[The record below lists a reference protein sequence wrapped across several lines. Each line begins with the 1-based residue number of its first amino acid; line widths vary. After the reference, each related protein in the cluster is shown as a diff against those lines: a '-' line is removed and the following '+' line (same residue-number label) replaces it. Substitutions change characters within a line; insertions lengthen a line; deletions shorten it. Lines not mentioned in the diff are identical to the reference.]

1 MSRLGPSVDGSLST
15 LLVVAAGVVVLSFAA
30 LSGPAVVSGGVP
42 GVSSASGESGAAL
55 TTGGSAATGGHTSAV
70 AAGAVTHGT
79 SSGTGAVAQAGRPG
93 AGPAAAAAAGV
104 ACATG
109 RNGGSTD
116 RGVTGSEIKLG
127 ATIVS
132 SGIGASFLGP
142 VRLGMTAVKNDVNR
156 SGGICGRQISLKLVD
171 DGWDAQRGY
180 TYIRNLIEG
189 DKVFALAVNPSS
201 EGLRIASN
209 EGYFS
214 TTRTP
219 VIGTDGMLNSQYVD
233 PWLWPVAA
241 STVSTMHII
250 AQDAYTRNRARNF
263 SIIYDSQYHFGV
275 EGAFAFNAAVK
286 RLTGKD
292 IPGYSKGSNS
302 SCNGRF
308 CAISAGKA
316 SYASENKQFNYACFT
331 ATDACDFVALLL
343 EPTEALSFIQQGFSA
358 TFPAGMG
365 LAQTLFSRSF
375 ATGCGSTCD
384 GATVWT
390 GYNPPIDALA
400 SSKAVA
406 SYVDA
411 VQSVDPNADVFNQF
425 LEGGYSG
432 MLLTVEAL
440 KRVGPQLTRDRVAAV
455 LDAMD
460 YDNGL
465 STPLR
470 WRPGQHYANVAMQPF
485 QIKYKGS
492 FNGFNAVGTGWVKD
506 PWVGQDTPKEGR

>member
-30 LSGPAVVSGGVP
+30 LTGPGADAGAIP
-42 GVSSASGESGAAL
+42 GVAVAGDSGASQVEAGSAGTGTQITAGSASGKKGNA
-55 TTGGSAATGGHTSAV
+55 SAV
-70 AAGAVTHGT
+70 TGTTTAAGPV
-79 SSGTGAVAQAGRPG
+79 
-93 AGPAAAAAAGV
+93 AAAPAGV
-104 ACATG
+104 TCAAG
-109 RNGGSTD
+109 RNGGRTD

-142 VRLGMTAVKNDVNR
+142 VRIGMTAAKNDINR
-156 SGGICGRQISLKLVD
+156 AGGICGRQISLKLVD

-214 TTRTP
+214 KTRTP

-241 STVSTMHII
+241 STVSTMHIM
-250 AQDAYTRNRARNF
+250 AADAYKRTRARNF

-292 IPGYSKGSNS
+292 IPGYTRGANS
-302 SCNGRF
+302 GCSGRF
-308 CAISAGKA
+308 CAISAGK
-316 SYASENKQFNYACFT
+316 SNYASENKKFNDACFT
-331 ATDACDFVALLL
+331 GQDRCDFAALLL
-343 EPTEALSFIQQGFSA
+343 EPTEALSFTQAGFSA
-358 TFPAGMG
+358 RFVAGMG

-375 ATGCGSTCD
+375 ATGCASICD

-390 GYNPPIDALA
+390 GYNPPIEALA
-400 SSKAVA
+400 SAPKVAAYVNAVRQ
-406 SYVDA
+406 VDP
-411 VQSVDPNADVFNQF
+411 SVDIYNQF

-432 MLLTVEAL
+432 MLLTIEAL
-440 KRVGPQLTRDRVAAV
+440 KRTGPQLTRDGVARV
-455 LDAMD
+455 LDSLD

-485 QIKYKGS
+485 EIQYKS
-492 FNGFNAVGTGWVKD
+492 AFNGFRAAGTGWVKD

>member
-30 LSGPAVVSGGVP
+30 LSGPAAQTGTVP
-42 GVSSASGESGAAL
+42 GVAVGNSDSGVAAT
-55 TTGGSAATGGHTSAV
+55 TTGGGVGPSGVATGGGPGGRTTAVGATVTTPGHAV
-70 AAGAVTHGT
+70 AAAP
-79 SSGTGAVAQAGRPG
+79 AGISC
-93 AGPAAAAAAGV
+93 AA
-104 ACATG
+104 G

-116 RGVTGSEIKLG
+116 RGVSGSEIKLG

-142 VRLGMTAVKNDVNR
+142 VRVGMTAVKNDVNR
-156 SGGICGRQISLKLVD
+156 SGGICGRQISLKMVD

-180 TYIRNLIEG
+180 TYIRNLVEG

-209 EGYFS
+209 EGYFAK
-214 TTRTP
+214 TRTP
-219 VIGTDGMLNSQYVD
+219 VVGTDGMLNSQYAD
-233 PWLWPVAA
+233 PWIWPVAA

-250 AQDAYTRNRARNF
+250 AADAYNRNRARQF
-263 SIIYDSQYHFGV
+263 SIVYDSQYHFGV

-292 IPGYSKGSNS
+292 IVGYSNGSNS
-302 SCNGRF
+302 SCSGRF
-308 CAISAGKA
+308 CAIAAGKA
-316 SYASENKQFNYACFT
+316 NYATENKQYNDACFG
-331 ATDACDFVALLL
+331 ASRDNCDFVALLL
-343 EPTEALSFIQQGFSA
+343 EPTEALSFIRQGFGA
-358 TFPAGMG
+358 TFTAGMG
-365 LAQTLFSRSF
+365 LAQTLFSRPF
-375 ATGCGSTCD
+375 ATSCGSTCA

-390 GYNPPIDALA
+390 GYNPPIEALA
-400 SSKAVA
+400 SSKAVSA
-406 SYVDA
+406 YVNA
-411 VQSVDPNADVFNQF
+411 VHQVQPDVDIYNQF

-440 KRVGPQLTRDRVAAV
+440 KRAGAQLTRDRLAGV
-455 LDAMD
+455 LDGMD

-470 WRPGQHYANVAMQPF
+470 WRPGNHYANVAMQPF
-485 QIKYKGS
+485 EIQYQGS
-492 FNGFNAVGTGWVKD
+492 FNGFRSVGNGWVKD